1 MAITENECA
10 FEDFNLLVSEE
21 LPPDNSCIGGVNEC
35 VFELPV
41 FAYPSDTGDT
51 YRNDFSAP
59 LVFVT
64 NKYKDPKL
72 YLEVLVGCTWTEV
85 AELTDGM
92 TTYGTSYSFVGSDW
106 VGFKLD
112 WYLVYNNEGV
122 GIYRIRQ
129 EITNIQT
136 LAVEIS
142 YGYRFNLR
150 LWNENLAD
158 KTTKLTYTVNGGK
171 MPNVLNDKQVLRYND
186 IVWERE
192 IRLPSSFFGFESS
205 EYTIESTRYKNGG
218 QQQTKNEQIQTIKYN
233 AKKLPYSLHNEIR
246 STALQCGELYI
257 SDYNLGN
264 PKKYYDHFRVKLAS
278 DYSPTWGTYNTYAPV
293 QLEFNP
299 YYENLR
305 RKLC

>member
-1 MAITENECA
+1 
-10 FEDFNLLVSEE
+10 
-21 LPPDNSCIGGVNEC
+21 
-35 VFELPV
+35 
-41 FAYPSDTGDT
+41 
-51 YRNDFSAP
+51 
-59 LVFVT
+59 
-64 NKYKDPKL
+64 
-72 YLEVLVGCTWTEV
+72 
-85 AELTDGM
+85 M
-92 TTYGTSYSFVGSDW
+92 TTYGTSYSFAGSNW

-171 MPNVLNDKQVLRYND
+171 MPNVLNDKRMINYND